1 MQGERYRS
9 SLNLLHVDDQ
19 FSQHDLLERLSS
31 LQGLVSGIFVEN
43 QLVIDMW
50 FVAGFLLCSTGLCA
64 ILCQNYTVLLWSCA
78 MDLFLCL
85 GIVYCRMP
93 LALFFVL

>member
-1 MQGERYRS
+1 MRERYGS

-50 FVAGFLLCSTGLCA
+50 FVAGFYSVPLVYALFYA
-64 ILCQNYTVLLWSCA
+64 KTVLLWSCA

-85 GIVYCRMP
+85 GILYYRMP